1 MPLILLLVP
10 VLELL
15 GLLGFV
21 YLASSTVEPSI
32 RYLPLMV
39 AGVAV
44 VLLFAREAGAMTL
57 RQLAIAAAL
66 LSVLAVAAFQALGFV
81 YSGLAKD
88 VDHISFG
95 NVMRL
100 AVVLAMAFV
109 AHSGLLALC
118 HFLRGRL
125 R

>member
-21 YLASSTVEPSI
+21 YLASSTVDPNL

-39 AGVAV
+39 AGGAV
-44 VLLFAREAGAMTL
+44 VFLFAREAGAMTL
-57 RQLAIAAAL
+57 RQLAIAVAL
-66 LSVLAVAAFQALGFV
+66 LSVLAGGVFQVLGLV
-81 YSGLAKD
+81 YPGLAKD

-100 AVVLAMAFV
+100 AVVSGMAFV
-109 AHSGLLALC
+109 VHGGLLALC
-118 HFLRGRL
+118 HLLRGRL